1 MARRSRPRRYATRAA
16 AAKSRPPAAQ
26 GHAPAQPRS
35 QHAKPAAK
43 PQVHPAL
50 APFQKRNEGLGVTFD
65 DVMLIPAY
73 SDILPNET
81 DLRTR
86 LTRNVSINIPI
97 LSAAM
102 DTVTEARLAIAL
114 AQQGGIGIIHRNLK
128 PEAQAGEVVKV
139 KRSASGI
146 ITKPVTLHPWQ
157 TLGDV
162 RKVMTAHNISGI
174 PIVDDGNKVVGIV
187 TARDL
192 RFQHQDATKISDFM
206 TVEPLVTAPPG
217 TDLKEAERVL
227 NRNKVEK
234 LLLIHD
240 NGTLAGMIT
249 IKDIDNAAR
258 FPDACKDKKGR
269 LRVGAALGTRDNER
283 AERLVQAGVDVLVV
297 DTAHGHSKGVIEQ
310 TRWLKKNFKVDV
322 IAGNVATGDG
332 AKALID
338 AGADAVKVGVGPG
351 SICTTRIVCGVGVP
365 QVTALVNVLT
375 GVAHSSDP
383 SVPVISDGGIKFS
396 GDIMKALAVGAES
409 VMIGS
414 LFAGT
419 EESPGEQVIYKG
431 RTFKSY
437 RGMGSVGA
445 MVAGSADRYG
455 LSDLDEDRM
464 VPQGIEG
471 RTPFKGKLAGYVYQ
485 LMGGVRAGMGYL
497 GARSVPEIPR
507 KARFCEITAA
517 GLRESH
523 PHDIFITKEA
533 PNYQVGGEY

>member
-1 MARRSRPRRYATRAA
+1 
-16 AAKSRPPAAQ
+16 
-26 GHAPAQPRS
+26 
-35 QHAKPAAK
+35 
-43 PQVHPAL
+43 
-50 APFQKRNEGLGVTFD
+50 
-65 DVMLIPAY
+65 MLIPSY
-73 SDILPNET
+73 SELLPNET
-81 DLRTR
+81 NLQSR
-86 LTRNVSINIPI
+86 LTRNIQINIPI
-97 LSAAM
+97 VSAAM

-114 AQQGGIGIIHRNLK
+114 AQQGGIGIIHRNL
-128 PEAQAGEVVKV
+128 AIDVQAAEVIKV

-162 RKVMTAHNISGI
+162 RRVMTAHNISGI
-174 PIVDDGNKVVGIV
+174 PIVDDKNKVVGIV

-192 RFQHQDATKISDFM
+192 RFQHEDPTKIADFM
-206 TVEPLVTAPPG
+206 TTQPLVTAPPG
-217 TDLKEAERVL
+217 TDLQAAERIL

-234 LLLIHD
+234 LLLLED

-249 IKDIDNAAR
+249 IKDIDNASR
-258 FPDACKDKKGR
+258 FPEACKDKKGR
-269 LRVGAALGTRDNER
+269 LRVGAALGTKDNER
-283 AERLVQAGVDVLVV
+283 AEKLVAAGVDVLVV
-297 DTAHGHSKGVIEQ
+297 DTAHGHSKGVIDQ
-310 TRWLKKNFKVDV
+310 TRWLKKHYKVEV
-322 IAGNVATGDG
+322 IAGNIATADG

-365 QVTALVNVLT
+365 QVTALVNVLE
-375 GVAHSSDP
+375 GVAASSD
-383 SVPVISDGGIKFS
+383 SNVPVIADGGIKYS
-396 GDIMKALAVGAES
+396 GDIVKALAVGAGS

-419 EESPGEQVIYKG
+419 EESPGEVVIYKG

-455 LSDLDEDRM
+455 LSSLEEDRM

-471 RTPFKGKLAGYVYQ
+471 RTPFKGKLAAYVYQ

-497 GARSVPEIPR
+497 GAATIAEIPR
-507 KARFCEITAA
+507 NARFCEMTAA

-523 PHDIFITKEA
+523 PHDVYITKEA
-533 PNYQVGGEY
+533 PNYQASGDL

>member
-1 MARRSRPRRYATRAA
+1 
-16 AAKSRPPAAQ
+16 
-26 GHAPAQPRS
+26 
-35 QHAKPAAK
+35 
-43 PQVHPAL
+43 
-50 APFQKRNEGLGVTFD
+50 
-65 DVMLIPAY
+65 MLIPAY
-73 SDILPNET
+73 SEILPNET
-81 DLRTR
+81 DLGTR
-86 LTRNVSINIPI
+86 LTRSIRLNIPI
-97 LSAAM
+97 LSSAM

-114 AQQGGIGIIHRNLK
+114 AQQGGIGIIHRNLAI
-128 PEAQAGEVVKV
+128 EQQAGEVVKV

-157 TLGDV
+157 TLADV
-162 RKVMTAHNISGI
+162 RRVMTVHNISGI
-174 PIVDDGNKVVGIV
+174 PIVDDKNKIVGIV

-206 TVEPLVTAPPG
+206 TSEPLVTAPPG

-234 LLLIHD
+234 LLLIHAD
-240 NGTLAGMIT
+240 GSLAGLIT

-269 LRVGAALGTRDNER
+269 LRVGAALGTKDNER
-283 AERLVQAGVDVLVV
+283 AEKLLEAGVDVLVV
-297 DTAHGHSKGVIEQ
+297 DTAHGHSKGVIDQ
-310 TRWLKKNFKVDV
+310 TRWLKKHFKVDV
-322 IAGNVATGDG
+322 IAGNVATADG

-365 QVTALVNVLT
+365 QVSALVKVLE
-375 GVAHSSDP
+375 GVHSSSDA
-383 SVPVISDGGIKFS
+383 SVPVIADGGIKFS
-396 GDIMKALAVGAES
+396 GDIVKALAVGAET

-419 EESPGEQVIYKG
+419 DESPGEQVIYKG

-455 LSDLDEDRM
+455 LDSIDEDRL

-471 RTPFKGKLAGYVYQ
+471 RTPYKGKLAGYVYQ

-497 GARSVPEIPR
+497 GARTIPEIPR
-507 KARFCEITAA
+507 NARFCEMTAA

-533 PNYQVGGEY
+533 PNYQAGGDF